1 MPSLGEELRKA
12 REERGIT
19 LRNIS
24 DATHIGMRFLQAIES
39 DTYNQLP
46 GGIFNRS
53 FVRLFARQVGLDE
66 EQVVARYDQQAAE
79 NVAEPQKTSASY
91 LEDFDERS
99 SSGRLWLPVLIFMI
113 LCAGAYAAYQYSSTN
128 NVEDSPQATQTATP
142 TPVATATPE
151 ATPSPTPETPAL
163 VEMHLRIVAKSGKS
177 WTRVAVDDGAPQ
189 EKTLQSGESA
199 DFIASTKLVLSVGNL
214 TALNLELNGHPA
226 RFETERGVGLK
237 NVVITKENYQQF
249 LR

>member
-19 LRNIS
+19 LRTIS

-79 NVAEPQKTSASY
+79 NVAEPQKTSAS
-91 LEDFDERS
+91 
-99 SSGRLWLPVLIFMI
+99 
-113 LCAGAYAAYQYSSTN
+113 
-128 NVEDSPQATQTATP
+128 
-142 TPVATATPE
+142 
-151 ATPSPTPETPAL
+151 
-163 VEMHLRIVAKSGKS
+163 
-177 WTRVAVDDGAPQ
+177 
-189 EKTLQSGESA
+189 
-199 DFIASTKLVLSVGNL
+199 
-214 TALNLELNGHPA
+214 
-226 RFETERGVGLK
+226 
-237 NVVITKENYQQF
+237 
-249 LR
+249 